1 MSQAP
6 PLQDGRPT
14 MTVSQRR
21 QFLEEVRFL
30 EVRHLAYLHYMKPG
44 TSEPIMKYEDT
55 LDDRAK
61 VRQNVLNYEIAAGW
75 LIPDGTEGQVQ
86 AAPNPQPQTQPEVQQ
101 GAPQMNPP
109 PPFAQ
114 VPNGAPQMQAPQ
126 MVPQPPPMFATPPG
140 MPQPQQIPQMAP
152 PPPPQYQQPVPQPMM
167 APPQQQMQPAPQM
180 APPVA
185 SPQQAAAMGVPQ
197 QQEAPAAAPT
207 GRRRKGQ
214 GAGVAPPPAAPPP
227 APQGAQAYAQPQQ
240 QQMQYAAAAPQQMAP
255 PMAAPAP
262 FGAPPAQFAPQA
274 PVQSGFQP
282 QQQAPQ
288 AMQGQGGS
296 APGVDL
302 SQTNGRIDALTK
314 IVGEQSTQI
323 KSLSGNL
330 ELALGMLHHLYLCTP
345 GLAAQ
350 AGQPPLPNT
359 LPEFKK
365 YFGKFIGNPS

>member
-114 VPNGAPQMQAPQ
+114 VPNGAPQ

-240 QQMQYAAAAPQQMAP
+240 QQMQYAAPAPQQMAP

-274 PVQSGFQP
+274 SVQSGFQP